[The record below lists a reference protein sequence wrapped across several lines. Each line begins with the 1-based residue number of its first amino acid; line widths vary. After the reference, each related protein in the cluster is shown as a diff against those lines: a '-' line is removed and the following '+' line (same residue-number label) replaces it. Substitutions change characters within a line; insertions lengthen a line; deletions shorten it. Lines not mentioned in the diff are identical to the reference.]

1 MFLEAVFYSILCPLL
16 IFICPF
22 ENGCII
28 LCATASVCMS
38 ISSKLLHFWRL
49 IKLLQFLSSDAET
62 WKGQCISYWVGVGNC
77 PPPPPSWLQLPGFL
91 SVNYFSTNK
100 FSVKLHCNSNFRN
113 ISLDSGEVTLPFHLC
128 FFKRKFLTVREDPFF
143 DRFSCSGKQTG
154 SHRFWF
160 PLPKVIS

>member
-1 MFLEAVFYSILCPLL
+1 MRH
-16 IFICPF
+16 
-22 ENGCII
+22 G
-28 LCATASVCMS
+28 
-38 ISSKLLHFWRL
+38 ISLYVM
-49 IKLLQFLSSDAET
+49 QFLSSDAET
-62 WKGQCISYWVGVGNC
+62 WKGQCISYWVRVGNC

-154 SHRFWF
+154 GHRFWF
-160 PLPKVIS
+160 PLKKSSVKVAENYGDVPYFFGYKKEIFPSKTIPKI